1 MGSLGMINMSE
12 KQKKGPVVV
21 GWQHKNALFQPVSKT
36 EKQTGSYSMWSVVQ
50 GTPPPPHTHTHLPP
64 SALFLFW
71 VFDFNN
77 LCPAAACK
85 GKLCDTPLHLLSVGR
100 LSSWQQRVGQ
110 GNGLSL
116 WGRSPPPTRP
126 LSPSFCSLPLASSP
140 TFVSQ
145 MAFYFALTATG
156 PRELPSPLWTVSECL
171 SSGPIATWQHGG
183 ALRY

>member
-36 EKQTGSYSMWSVVQ
+36 EKQTGATVC
-50 GTPPPPHTHTHLPP
+50 GRLCRGPPHTHTHLPP

-85 GKLCDTPLHLLSVGR
+85 GKLCDTPSTSSRSAACRHGNSEWGREMAFHFGGEAHPPPARSPLLSAPFLWPVAPL
-100 LSSWQQRVGQ
+100 LSAKGPFI
-110 GNGLSL
+110 
-116 WGRSPPPTRP
+116 SP
-126 LSPSFCSLPLASSP
+126 
-140 TFVSQ
+140 
-145 MAFYFALTATG
+145 
-156 PRELPSPLWTVSECL
+156 
-171 SSGPIATWQHGG
+171 
-183 ALRY
+183 

>member
-12 KQKKGPVVV
+12 KQKKKKALWLLVGSTKMPFFSLCLKRKNKQAATVCGRLCRGP
-21 GWQHKNALFQPVSKT
+21 P
-36 EKQTGSYSMWSVVQ
+36 
-50 GTPPPPHTHTHLPP
+50 HTHLPP

-85 GKLCDTPLHLLSVGR
+85 GKLCDTPLHLLSAGR

-116 WGRSPPPTRP
+116 WGSSPPPTRP

-145 MAFYFALTATG
+145 RAFYFALTATG